1 MSPLQFPQVFLHQ
14 QRHFHSCDAI
24 ELRTRTRTCLQG
36 YDHCIPYGQE
46 ALVIRLS
53 PLHPGY
59 VSTVCAFATA
69 SSHIAA
75 IRAES
80 CEAMVD
86 CGGVWSRGRARYAVV
101 LILSI
106 NDPCRYQL
114 ELWAEKDEERV
125 SKQQRDRE
133 SDEVFG
139 VGLGAWSS
147 GCHHLFD
154 QWRYGK
160 HLQHAA
166 PGHSCSRW
174 ALVGLCSTAIL
185 ICGGSCIPSGCVPVT
200 SHLACR
206 ST

>member
-1 MSPLQFPQVFLHQ
+1 M
-14 QRHFHSCDAI
+14 
-24 ELRTRTRTCLQG
+24 
-36 YDHCIPYGQE
+36 
-46 ALVIRLS
+46 IRLS
-53 PLHPGY
+53 PLQPGY
-59 VSTVCAFATA
+59 VITVCAFAAA

-80 CEAMVD
+80 REAMVD
-86 CGGVWSRGRARYAVV
+86 CCGGLSRGRARYAVV

-125 SKQQRDRE
+125 GSSSEIERATRLLKLD
-133 SDEVFG
+133 SD
-139 VGLGAWSS
+139 LGHGHLDATTYLTS
-147 GCHHLFD
+147 GRHCRHS
-154 QWRYGK
+154 
-160 HLQHAA
+160 QHAA
-166 PGHSCSRW
+166 PGRRCSRW
-174 ALVGLCSTAIL
+174 ALVALCSTAIL